1 MPGGRRT
8 RLALA
13 ALGIFG
19 RRCPDAAATFPALM
33 SFPCCPRQ
41 IQDLGVPVGFAG
53 DSPATRGIWWSARAK
68 PAARAGVW
76 LVTSVVWALLHTM
89 NALFGQSVR
98 ATWHRS
104 APSGGSHGLAMTSTP
119 ITRRATAGHDT
130 TGSGRGDCHG
140 RVTPTSIR

>member
-1 MPGGRRT
+1 VPGGRRT

-33 SFPCCPRQ
+33 SFSCCPRK
-41 IQDLGVPVGFAG
+41 IQDLGAPVGFAG
-53 DSPATRGIWWSARAK
+53 DSPATRGIWWSACAK

-76 LVTSVVWALLHTM
+76 LVTSVVWALLRAM

-98 ATWHRS
+98 ATVAQS
-104 APSGGSHGLAMTSTP
+104 CAFG
-119 ITRRATAGHDT
+119 AG
-130 TGSGRGDCHG
+130 
-140 RVTPTSIR
+140 PTVSP